1 MMNNII
7 SQIKKAKRA
16 ALFTHITPDGDAI
29 GSTFALSRLLD
40 SVGIQ
45 NDVYINEKIPER
57 LLFLT
62 EYGKNEFY
70 TEFENKD
77 YDLMIALDCGDLHR
91 LGDFAQIFGE
101 FENTIVIDHHVSN
114 PGYGKFNYIEPH
126 GSSTGE
132 IIYRFATQ
140 GNFEIS
146 SDIASLIY
154 GAIVSDTGCFKYSS
168 VTPETLVSASFLL
181 EKGADFVKICKK
193 LFDTEDI
200 KTLKLKAMATDNMK
214 MFYDGK
220 VAIVTVTRQQLESIG
235 AVYEDAEGLTD
246 IPRSVSGVEVGIVIK
261 EWKDKTKASI
271 RTCEYVDASHLA
283 SLYGGGGHVRAAG
296 LVSDMSVTKLCDDL
310 VEKLK
315 ELL

>member
-1 MMNNII
+1 MNTII
-7 SQIKKAKRA
+7 SEIKKAKRA

-29 GSTFALSRLLD
+29 GSVFALSCLLE
-40 SVGIQ
+40 SIGIQ

-57 LLFLT
+57 LMFLVDYGKKEYLT
-62 EYGKNEFY
+62 EY
-70 TEFENKD
+70 ENKD

-91 LGDFAQIFGE
+91 LGDFTQFFGE
-101 FENTIVIDHHVSN
+101 FEKTVVIDHHVSN
-114 PGYGKFNYIEPH
+114 PGYGKYNYIEPH

-140 GNFEIS
+140 GDFELS
-146 SDIASLIY
+146 SDVASLIY
-154 GAIVSDTGCFKYSS
+154 AAIVSDTGCFKYSS
-168 VTPETLVSASFLL
+168 VTPQTLVSASVLL
-181 EKGADFVKICKK
+181 EKGADHVKICKK

-200 KTLKLKAMATDNMK
+200 KTLKLKAMATDSMK
-214 MFYDGK
+214 LFHNGK
-220 VAIVTVTRQQLESIG
+220 VAIVMVTKQQLESAG
-235 AVYEDAEGLTD
+235 AVYEDAEGLIE

-271 RTCEYVDASHLA
+271 RTNEYVDASYLA

-315 ELL
+315 EFL

>member
-1 MMNNII
+1 MNTII

-29 GSTFALSRLLD
+29 GSVFALSCLLE
-40 SVGIQ
+40 SIGIQ

-57 LLFLT
+57 LMFLVDYGKKEYLT
-62 EYGKNEFY
+62 EY
-70 TEFENKD
+70 ENKD

-91 LGDFAQIFGE
+91 LGDFTQFFGE
-101 FENTIVIDHHVSN
+101 FENTVVIDHHVSN
-114 PGYGKFNYIEPH
+114 PGYGKYNYIELH

-140 GNFEIS
+140 GDFELS
-146 SDIASLIY
+146 SDVASLIY
-154 GAIVSDTGCFKYSS
+154 AAIVSDTGCFKYSS
-168 VTPETLVSASFLL
+168 VTPQTLVSASVLL
-181 EKGADFVKICKK
+181 EKGADHVKICKK

-200 KTLKLKAMATDNMK
+200 KTLKLKAMATDSMK
-214 MFYDGK
+214 LFHNGK
-220 VAIVTVTRQQLESIG
+220 VAIVMVTKQQLESAG
-235 AVYEDAEGLTD
+235 AVYEDAEGLIE

-271 RTCEYVDASHLA
+271 RTNEYVDASYLA

-315 ELL
+315 EFL

>member
-1 MMNNII
+1 MNTII

-29 GSTFALSRLLD
+29 GSVFALSCLLE
-40 SVGIQ
+40 SIGIQ

-57 LLFLT
+57 LMFLVDYGKKEYLT
-62 EYGKNEFY
+62 EY
-70 TEFENKD
+70 ENKD

-91 LGDFAQIFGE
+91 LGDFTQFFGE
-101 FENTIVIDHHVSN
+101 FENTVVIDHHVSN
-114 PGYGKFNYIEPH
+114 PGYGKYNYIEPH

-140 GNFEIS
+140 GDFELS
-146 SDIASLIY
+146 SDVASLIY
-154 GAIVSDTGCFKYSS
+154 AAIVSDTGCFKYSS
-168 VTPETLVSASFLL
+168 VTPQTLVSASVLL
-181 EKGADFVKICKK
+181 EKGADHVKICKK

-200 KTLKLKAMATDNMK
+200 KTLKLKAMATDSMK
-214 MFYDGK
+214 LFHNGK
-220 VAIVTVTRQQLESIG
+220 VAIVMVTKQQLESAG
-235 AVYEDAEGLTD
+235 AVYEDAEGLIE

-271 RTCEYVDASHLA
+271 RTNEYVDASYLA

-315 ELL
+315 EFL